1 MILVS
6 ALCSC
11 SLHLATQL
19 ILGTFIAYASR
30 QGLSSTQWSDMA
42 SVRPVSCLDSKVK
55 LPTRAS
61 IKPAAQDSADV
72 IVAPTI
78 LQRGG
83 MSILSLIGF
92 GLNTANRLQ
101 LLVTRALALFR
112 APIGASKSTITR
124 VLFLVV
130 GLFTLLPIVSAGIAL
145 MMGMF
150 FALAIGNPYLATTH
164 RYTPILLQVSVVGLG
179 AAMNLMTIAAV
190 GIHGVL
196 YTAVGISMTLVL
208 GLALG
213 RLTRTNYTIS
223 LLLSVGTAI
232 CGGSAIAAVAST
244 MRTKD
249 HEVSLSLAIVFFL
262 NALALFLFPWIGHR
276 AGFDENQFGL
286 WSALAIHDTSS
297 VVGAASQYGTK
308 ALEVATT
315 VKLARALWIVPVV
328 CVVSLFWMRKDGAC
342 AQAKKVKRPW
352 FILGFLLIAAL
363 VTWVPALI
371 PAGHVVSD
379 ISQRT
384 LVLTLFLIGSGLVRT
399 TLKSIKFR
407 PFVHG
412 LVLWVIVGSASFLAI
427 STGWLKL

>member
-1 MILVS
+1 ME
-6 ALCSC
+6 
-11 SLHLATQL
+11 
-19 ILGTFIAYASR
+19 
-30 QGLSSTQWSDMA
+30 
-42 SVRPVSCLDSKVK
+42 
-55 LPTRAS
+55 LPTQAY
-61 IKPAAQDSADV
+61 IKPAAQDAAHKT
-72 IVAPTI
+72 VAPSI

-83 MSILSLIGF
+83 LSILSLISF
-92 GLNTANRLQ
+92 GLNTATRSLPP
-101 LLVTRALALFR
+101 VTRALARFR
-112 APIGASKSTITR
+112 DPIGTSKTTIAR

-130 GLFTLLPIVSAGIAL
+130 GLFTLLPIISAGVAL

-150 FALAIGNPYLATTH
+150 FALTIGNPYLATTH

-190 GIHGVL
+190 GMHGAL
-196 YTAVGISMTLVL
+196 YTAVGISMTLAL

-213 RLTRTNYTIS
+213 KLTRTNYTTS

-244 MRTKD
+244 MRAKD
-249 HEVSLSLAIVFFL
+249 HEVSLSLTIVFFL
-262 NALALFLFPWIGHR
+262 NALALFLFPWIGHW

-342 AQAKKVKRPW
+342 AQTKVKRPW
-352 FILGFLLIAAL
+352 FILGFLLMAAL
-363 VTWVPALI
+363 VTWAPTLI

-379 ISQRT
+379 VSQRT
-384 LVLTLFLIGSGLVRT
+384 LVLALFLIGSGMARS
-399 TLKSIKFR
+399 TLKNIRYR

-412 LVLWVIVGSASFLAI
+412 LVLWIIVGSASFLAI

>member
-1 MILVS
+1 
-6 ALCSC
+6 
-11 SLHLATQL
+11 
-19 ILGTFIAYASR
+19 
-30 QGLSSTQWSDMA
+30 
-42 SVRPVSCLDSKVK
+42 LDSKVE
-55 LPTRAS
+55 LPTQAY
-61 IKPAAQDSADV
+61 IKPDAQDAAHEA
-72 IVAPTI
+72 VAPSI

-83 MSILSLIGF
+83 LSILSLISF
-92 GLNTANRLQ
+92 GLNTATRSQ
-101 LLVTRALALFR
+101 PSVTSTLARFR
-112 APIGASKSTITR
+112 APIWASKTTIAR

-130 GLFTLLPIVSAGIAL
+130 GLFTLLPIISAGIAL

-150 FALAIGNPYLATTH
+150 FALTIGNPYLATTH

-190 GIHGVL
+190 GMHGAL
-196 YTAVGISMTLVL
+196 YTAVGISMTLAL

-213 RLTRTNYTIS
+213 KLTRTNYTTS

-244 MRTKD
+244 MRAKD
-249 HEVSLSLAIVFFL
+249 HEVSLSLTIVFFL
-262 NALALFLFPWIGHR
+262 NALALFLFPWIGHW

-342 AQAKKVKRPW
+342 AQAKVKRPW
-352 FILGFLLIAAL
+352 FILGFLLMAAL
-363 VTWVPALI
+363 VTWAPALI

-384 LVLTLFLIGSGLVRT
+384 LVLALFLIGSGMARS
-399 TLKSIKFR
+399 TLKNIRFR

>member
-1 MILVS
+1 
-6 ALCSC
+6 
-11 SLHLATQL
+11 
-19 ILGTFIAYASR
+19 
-30 QGLSSTQWSDMA
+30 
-42 SVRPVSCLDSKVK
+42 
-55 LPTRAS
+55 
-61 IKPAAQDSADV
+61 
-72 IVAPTI
+72 
-78 LQRGG
+78 

-101 LLVTRALALFR
+101 PPVTRALARFR
-112 APIGASKSTITR
+112 APIWASKTTIAQ

-150 FALAIGNPYLATTH
+150 FALTIGNPYLATTH

-190 GIHGVL
+190 GMHGAL
-196 YTAVGISMTLVL
+196 YTAVGISMTLAL
-208 GLALG
+208 GLVLG

-244 MRTKD
+244 MRAKD
-249 HEVSLSLAIVFFL
+249 HEVSLSLTIVFFL
-262 NALALFLFPWIGHR
+262 NALALFLFPWIGHW

-342 AQAKKVKRPW
+342 AQAKVKRPW
-352 FILGFLLIAAL
+352 FILGFLLMAAL
-363 VTWVPALI
+363 VTWAPALI

-379 ISQRT
+379 VSQRT
-384 LVLTLFLIGSGLVRT
+384 LVLALFLIGSGMARS
-399 TLKSIKFR
+399 TLKNIRYR

-412 LVLWVIVGSASFLAI
+412 LVLWIIVGSVSFLAI

>member
-1 MILVS
+1 
-6 ALCSC
+6 
-11 SLHLATQL
+11 
-19 ILGTFIAYASR
+19 
-30 QGLSSTQWSDMA
+30 
-42 SVRPVSCLDSKVK
+42 LDSKVE
-55 LPTRAS
+55 LPTQAY
-61 IKPAAQDSADV
+61 IKPAAQDAAHETA
-72 IVAPTI
+72 APPI
-78 LQRGG
+78 LQRAG
-83 MSILSLIGF
+83 MSILSLISF

-101 LLVTRALALFR
+101 PPVTRALARFR
-112 APIGASKSTITR
+112 APIWASKTTIAR

-130 GLFTLLPIVSAGIAL
+130 GLFTLLPIISAGIAL

-150 FALAIGNPYLATTH
+150 FALVIGNPYLATTH

-190 GIHGVL
+190 GMHGAL

-213 RLTRTNYTIS
+213 KLTRTNYTTS

-244 MRTKD
+244 MRAKD

-328 CVVSLFWMRKDGAC
+328 FVVSAFWMRKEGSS
-342 AQAKKVKRPW
+342 AQAKVKRPW
-352 FILGFLLIAAL
+352 FILGFLLMAAL
-363 VTWVPALI
+363 VTWAPALI

-379 ISQRT
+379 ISQRI
-384 LVLTLFLIGSGLVRT
+384 LVLTLFLIGSSMARS
-399 TLKSIKFR
+399 TLKNIRFR

-412 LVLWVIVGSASFLAI
+412 LVLWIIVGSTCFLAI
-427 STGWLKL
+427 STGWLK

>member
-1 MILVS
+1 ME
-6 ALCSC
+6 
-11 SLHLATQL
+11 
-19 ILGTFIAYASR
+19 
-30 QGLSSTQWSDMA
+30 
-42 SVRPVSCLDSKVK
+42 
-55 LPTRAS
+55 LPTQAY
-61 IKPAAQDSADV
+61 IKPATKDSADET
-72 IVAPTI
+72 AALPI
-78 LQRGG
+78 LQRGDLR
-83 MSILSLIGF
+83 ILSWIAF
-92 GLNTANRLQ
+92 GLNTATRLQ
-101 LLVTRALALFR
+101 PPVTRALARFR
-112 APIGASKSTITR
+112 APTWASKTTIAR
-124 VLFLVV
+124 VLFLGL
-130 GLFTLLPIVSAGIAL
+130 GLFTLLPIASAGIAL
-145 MMGMF
+145 MMGIF
-150 FALAIGNPYLATTH
+150 FALAIGNPYLATTR
-164 RYTPILLQVSVVGLG
+164 RYAPILLQVSVVGLG

-190 GIHGVL
+190 GMHGAL
-196 YTAVGISMTLVL
+196 YTFVGISMTLVL

-213 RLTRTNYTIS
+213 RLTRTNYTTS

-276 AGFDENQFGL
+276 AGLDENQFGL

-342 AQAKKVKRPW
+342 AQAKVKRPW
-352 FILGFLLIAAL
+352 FILGFLLMAAL

-371 PAGHVVSD
+371 PAGHAVSE

-384 LVLTLFLIGSGLVRT
+384 LVLTLFLIGSSMT
-399 TLKSIKFR
+399 FASLKSIELR
-407 PFVHG
+407 PLVHG
-412 LVLWVIVGSASFLAI
+412 LALWIVVASVSLLTI
-427 STGWLKL
+427 SIGWVKI

>member
-1 MILVS
+1 M
-6 ALCSC
+6 
-11 SLHLATQL
+11 
-19 ILGTFIAYASR
+19 
-30 QGLSSTQWSDMA
+30 
-42 SVRPVSCLDSKVK
+42 K
-55 LPTRAS
+55 LPTQAC
-61 IKPAAQDSADV
+61 IKPAAQDLANETT
-72 IVAPTI
+72 AARPI

-83 MSILSLIGF
+83 LSILSLIGF

-101 LLVTRALALFR
+101 PPITRALARFR
-112 APIGASKSTITR
+112 APIGAHKVTITR
-124 VLFLVV
+124 VLFLVA

-164 RYTPILLQVSVVGLG
+164 RYTPILLQASVVGLG

-190 GIHGVL
+190 GMHGVL

-249 HEVSLSLAIVFFL
+249 HEVSLALAIVFSL

-342 AQAKKVKRPW
+342 AQAKVKRPW
-352 FILGFLLIAAL
+352 FILGFLLMAAL

-379 ISQRT
+379 IAQRT
-384 LVLTLFLIGSGLVRT
+384 LVLTLFLIGSGLVRS
-399 TLKSIKFR
+399 TLKSIRFR

-427 STGWLKL
+427 STGWLKQ

>member
-1 MILVS
+1 M
-6 ALCSC
+6 
-11 SLHLATQL
+11 
-19 ILGTFIAYASR
+19 
-30 QGLSSTQWSDMA
+30 
-42 SVRPVSCLDSKVK
+42 K
-55 LPTRAS
+55 LPTQAC
-61 IKPAAQDSADV
+61 IKPAAQDLAHET
-72 IVAPTI
+72 AAARPI

-83 MSILSLIGF
+83 LSILSLIGF

-101 LLVTRALALFR
+101 PPITRALARFR
-112 APIGASKSTITR
+112 APIGASKTTITR
-124 VLFLVV
+124 VLFLVA

-164 RYTPILLQVSVVGLG
+164 RCTPILLQVSVVGLG

-190 GIHGVL
+190 GMHGVL

-342 AQAKKVKRPW
+342 AQAKVKRPW
-352 FILGFLLIAAL
+352 FILGFLLMAAL

-384 LVLTLFLIGSGLVRT
+384 LVLTLFLIGSGLVRS
-399 TLKSIKFR
+399 TLKSIRFR

-427 STGWLKL
+427 YTGWLKQ